1 MNLRMLWN
9 EILSELMDRLDMPQ
23 VSKDDMPEA
32 FKILND
38 MGISVSMKSV
48 LPKNLKHS
56 QSKVNIKKI
65 QNIVKDIK
73 FGKKMPP
80 IVISNDEHIVDGHH
94 RQLAY
99 KALGNKPMKAV
110 MIDLPRDQAIIAY
123 KQVENLIE
131 N

>member
-38 MGISVSMKSV
+38 RGIGVSMKSV

-73 FGKKMPP
+73 SGKKMPP
-80 IVISNDEHIVDGHH
+80 IVISNDGHIVDGHH

>member
-1 MNLRMLWN
+1 MKLIRIF
-9 EILSELMDRLDMPQ
+9 EELLDRSQMPQ
-23 VSKDDMPEA
+23 VDHSDLPEA
-32 FKILND
+32 FSILTSN
-38 MGISVSMKSV
+38 GIGVSAKEVIPSS
-48 LPKNLKHS
+48 LKHS

-73 FGKKMPP
+73 SGKKMPP
-80 IVISNDEHIVDGHH
+80 IVISNDGHIVDGHH